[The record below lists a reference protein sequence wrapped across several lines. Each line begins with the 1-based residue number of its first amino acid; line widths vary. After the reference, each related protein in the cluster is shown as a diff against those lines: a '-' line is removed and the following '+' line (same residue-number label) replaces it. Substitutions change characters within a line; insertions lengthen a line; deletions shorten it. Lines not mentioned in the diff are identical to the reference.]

1 MTLLPFIL
9 ARRAPRQPAP
19 PPRRRAARGST
30 LGLTED
36 PAEFLARHADIVE
49 ALRARKSLR
58 CIQKATGKAR
68 NTILKVKRMTQE
80 PLP

>member
-9 ARRAPRQPAP
+9 ACRAPRQPAP
-19 PPRRRAARGST
+19 PLRRRPARGST

-36 PAEFLARHADIVE
+36 PVEFLGRHEDIVE
-49 ALRARKSLR
+49 ALRQKKSLR

-68 NTILKVKRMTQE
+68 NTILKVKRM
-80 PLP
+80 LPP